1 MRVVIANP
9 YFPPYSPGGAEH
21 SLEQMCRRFID
32 RDIKVN
38 VVTNSFNGKTY
49 QTESSGCI
57 IDFIESPL
65 SIRQGHTI
73 DTSLYIWSSSYRN
86 RLCKVLID
94 KCRKRDNLILI
105 ANNTACY
112 IPVARI
118 GKLTGSPTIGI
129 IRDSHVI
136 CEIGSCIESKPGE
149 KAVACRG
156 ILGASKCML
165 RFQRDR
171 GVSGLRPVP
180 GVLFNGIM
188 RGIQRRSLRL
198 NGIKNLKII
207 VAISETLKNL
217 LLRNVKNIKQNMLV
231 IPNFHTEIECADEH
245 AFDKY
250 ASSLG
255 LQRKNYFLVAGKKS
269 YGKGTDIGEIAGEI
283 VSEKYPGFKTLFVGK
298 GNLILNKKPEICID
312 SKPVNQPLLIRLLKN
327 SIALIVPGR
336 CQEGLH
342 RTMVDAVKHT
352 IPIICTNAGGVKE
365 GVIEGK
371 NGYIVNS
378 NDSISIANAMMK
390 ILSWTKRE
398 FEQSNITSNSIFN
411 SKFLDNI
418 IMQKW
423 NQLFQSILH

>member
-1 MRVVIANP
+1 M
-9 YFPPYSPGGAEH
+9 
-21 SLEQMCRRFID
+21 
-32 RDIKVN
+32 
-38 VVTNSFNGKTY
+38 
-49 QTESSGCI
+49 
-57 IDFIESPL
+57 
-65 SIRQGHTI
+65 
-73 DTSLYIWSSSYRN
+73 
-86 RLCKVLID
+86 
-94 KCRKRDNLILI
+94 
-105 ANNTACY
+105 
-112 IPVARI
+112 
-118 GKLTGSPTIGI
+118 
-129 IRDSHVI
+129 
-136 CEIGSCIESKPGE
+136 
-149 KAVACRG
+149 ACRG